1 MGENIINSEG
11 EVLEIEEKNW
21 EKVVEKNKLP
31 VLVMFSSKKCPN
43 CTQMIPY
50 FIDYSIEYKGKV
62 VFVKLDIINNMSI
75 SQKYGV
81 MGTPT
86 FKFFCKGH
94 PVQEIVGAVYPPLLK
109 KLIDDGFLYGKDCV
123 DKTTW
128 IPPSITGYQ

>member
-1 MGENIINSEG
+1 
-11 EVLEIEEKNW
+11 
-21 EKVVEKNKLP
+21 
-31 VLVMFSSKKCPN
+31 MFSSPTCSN

-50 FIDYSIEYKGKV
+50 FEAYSKEYKDKV
-62 VFVKLDIINNMSI
+62 AFVKLNIMKNMSI
-75 SQKYGV
+75 AQKYGV

-94 PVQEIVGAVYPPLLK
+94 PVQEIVGAIYPALIK
-109 KLIDDGFLYGKDCV
+109 KLIDDGFTYGKDCV